1 MLFSRKILAGSIA
14 ALAFTVTTSTTAHA
28 EVSASAGIASTY
40 LWRGLDLGSGTPAVS
55 GALKFSTHGFYSSIW
70 GSSGDEKNGSEYD
83 LSIGYNGEVGDFF
96 YGLGAINYNYPS
108 DPETDIGELT
118 DAVLTLGYGPVA
130 FGAYAPVG
138 REDSTGDYMYFTLG
152 ASFSSFSF
160 LVGAHSSDLAGG
172 GIVGCDE
179 DESTKCTPVHL
190 DFTYAYNDNLSF
202 TFSQFVMD
210 GPEDDKLKFVV
221 SFGIPIG
228 E

>member
-1 MLFSRKILAGSIA
+1 MTFNKFALASAIVGLAMAASSIA
-14 ALAFTVTTSTTAHA
+14 NA
-28 EVSASAGIASTY
+28 EVSATAGIASTY

-55 GALKFSTHGFYSSIW
+55 GELKFSKAGIYSGIW

-83 LSIGYNGEVGDFF
+83 LTLGYNGAIGDFS

-108 DPETDIGELT
+108 DAETDIGELS

-130 FGAYAPVG
+130 FGAYVPVG
-138 REDSTGDYMYFTLG
+138 REDSSGDYMYFTLG
-152 ASFSSFSF
+152 ASFSAFSI
-160 LVGAHSSDLAGG
+160 LMGVHSSDLAGG
-172 GIVGCDE
+172 GVVGCDE
-179 DESTKCTPVHL
+179 DESSKCTPVHL

-210 GPEDDKLKFVV
+210 GPADDRLKFVV
-221 SFGIPIG
+221 SYGLPIG